1 MEVIKK
7 ISLKY
12 SCIFF
17 FIFCFLALSS
27 CKMKLSM
34 SGTDLGDA
42 KTVYVD
48 YFQNNAP
55 LAKPTYCNSM
65 TEALKDMLTSQ
76 TALSLGTRGA
86 DLVFEGSVTAY
97 AVTPIAIQ
105 SGTDMAA
112 FNRLTITVSVKFTNV
127 KNEKYNFETTFTR
140 YADYPSSNSLNTVED
155 GLIKTIN
162 DQLTQDIFNK
172 ALINW

>member
-1 MEVIKK
+1 LRYLFIIV
-7 ISLKY
+7 
-12 SCIFF
+12 CI
-17 FIFCFLALSS
+17 ASS
-27 CKMKLSM
+27 TLLDGCKMKLSM

-48 YFQNNAP
+48 YFQNNAA
-55 LAKPTYCNSM
+55 LAKPTYCNSI

-76 TALSLGTRGA
+76 TALNLGTRGA
-86 DLVFEGSVTAY
+86 DLVFEGSVTGY

-112 FNRLTITVSVKFTNV
+112 FNRLTITVSVKFINS
-127 KNEKYNFETTFTR
+127 KNEKYNFETTFSR

>member
-1 MEVIKK
+1 MRGFRLIFTF
-7 ISLKY
+7 LC
-12 SCIFF
+12 SCLI
-17 FIFCFLALSS
+17 LSG
-27 CKMKLSM
+27 CKASLSM

-48 YFQNNAP
+48 YFRNNAP
-55 LAKPTYCNSM
+55 LSKPTYCSAL

-76 TALSLGTRGA
+76 TSLTLGTRGA
-86 DLVFEGSVTAY
+86 DLLFEGSVTGY

-105 SGTDMAA
+105 SGTDVAA
-112 FNRLTITVSVKFTNV
+112 LNRLTITVSVKFMNS
-127 KNEKYNFETTFTR
+127 KNEKYNFETSFSR
-140 YADYPSSNSLNTVED
+140 FADYPSSNSLTAVED

-162 DQLTQDIFNK
+162 DQLVQDIFNK